1 MPFYGKPQNQSIA
14 IAESMCERK
23 KEYIESDNDTDEAIE
38 IVNEKYQDIMSK
50 TAFHKGGRFQNERIE
65 KFNGRDENNEQT
77 FEHVEA
83 ICGATSTAIQKLI
96 TPESHCEED
105 YYGVQILNKHFHDLK
120 PASPLQNGASGLM
133 VFSKD
138 YNVLRVLLENNRNK
152 EEEYIIEF
160 SDEYTPEALE
170 QLNELAYSSDES
182 QPKYKVSMQSE
193 KRMRFVTK
201 FAQPDQIETL
211 CKRVGLIPVVIKRI
225 RIGKVSMKDLPP
237 DEWRYLTEN
246 TMF

>member
-1 MPFYGKPQNQSIA
+1 MREPIRLDKRCVELFGCSRGEAVKYIQGGWVRVDDEVEERPQFKVQDQ
-14 IAESMCERK
+14 K
-23 KEYIESDNDTDEAIE
+23 IELIE
-38 IVNEKYQDIMSK
+38 
-50 TAFHKGGRFQNERIE
+50 
-65 KFNGRDENNEQT
+65 
-77 FEHVEA
+77 
-83 ICGATSTAIQKLI
+83 GATLDPIKAVTLIFNVPEGFSADDSTAIQKLI

-105 YYGVQILNKHFHDLK
+105 YSGIKILNKHFHDLK
-120 PASPLQNGASGLM
+120 PTTPLQNGASGLM

-138 YNVLRVLLENNRNK
+138 YNVLRVLLDNNIKK

-170 QLNELAYSSDES
+170 QLNKLAYGSDKS
-182 QPKYKVSMQSE
+182 HPQYKVSMQNE

-201 FAQPDQIETL
+201 YAQPDQIETL
-211 CKRVGLIPVVIKRI
+211 CERVGLKTVAIKRI

-237 DEWRYLTEN
+237 GEWRYLADN

>member
-1 MPFYGKPQNQSIA
+1 MREPIRLDKRCVELFDCSRGEAVKYIQGGWVRVDGEVEERPQFKVQDQKIELLEGASLDPIKPVTLIFNVPEGFS
-14 IAESMCERK
+14 
-23 KEYIESDNDTDEAIE
+23 TDDA
-38 IVNEKYQDIMSK
+38 
-50 TAFHKGGRFQNERIE
+50 
-65 KFNGRDENNEQT
+65 
-77 FEHVEA
+77 
-83 ICGATSTAIQKLI
+83 TAIQRLI

-105 YYGVQILNKHFHDLK
+105 YSGVKILNKHFHDLK
-120 PASPLQNGASGLM
+120 PASLLQNGASGLM

-138 YNVLRVLLENNRNK
+138 YNVLRVLLDNNRKK

-170 QLNELAYSSDES
+170 QLNELAYSSGES

-201 FAQPDQIETL
+201 YAHPDQIETL
-211 CKRVGLIPVVIKRI
+211 CKRVCLMTVAIKRI

-237 DEWRYLTEN
+237 GEWRYLSEN

>member
-1 MPFYGKPQNQSIA
+1 MREPIRLDKRCVELFDCSRGAAVKYIQGGWVQVDGEVEERPQFKVQDQKIELHEDASLDPIKPVTLIFNVP
-14 IAESMCERK
+14 EGFG
-23 KEYIESDNDTDEAIE
+23 TD
-38 IVNEKYQDIMSK
+38 D
-50 TAFHKGGRFQNERIE
+50 
-65 KFNGRDENNEQT
+65 
-77 FEHVEA
+77 
-83 ICGATSTAIQKLI
+83 STAIQKLI

-105 YYGVQILNKHFHDLK
+105 YSGVQMLNKHFHDLK
-120 PASPLQNGASGLM
+120 PASPLQKGASGLM

-170 QLNELAYSSDES
+170 KLNEFAYSSGES
-182 QPKYKVSMQSE
+182 QPKYKVSMQNE
-193 KRMRFVTK
+193 IRMRFVTK
-201 FAQPDQIETL
+201 FTHPDQIEML
-211 CKRVGLIPVVIKRI
+211 CKHIGLTTVAIKRI

-237 DEWRYLTEN
+237 GEWRYLSDN

>member
-1 MPFYGKPQNQSIA
+1 MREPIRLDKRCVELFHCSRGEAVKYIQGGWVQVDGEVEERPQFKVQDQ
-14 IAESMCERK
+14 K
-23 KEYIESDNDTDEAIE
+23 IELHEDASLEPILPVTMLLNLPEGFDTD
-38 IVNEKYQDIMSK
+38 D
-50 TAFHKGGRFQNERIE
+50 
-65 KFNGRDENNEQT
+65 
-77 FEHVEA
+77 
-83 ICGATSTAIQKLI
+83 STAMNQLI

-105 YYGVQILNKHFHDLK
+105 YSGVNILNKHFHDLK

-133 VFSKD
+133 IYSKD
-138 YNVLRVLLENNRNK
+138 YNVLRVLLENKRKK

-182 QPKYKVSMQSE
+182 QPQYKVSMQNE

-201 FAQPDQIETL
+201 YSHPNQIETL
-211 CKRVGLIPVVIKRI
+211 CKRVGLITVSIKRI
-225 RIGKVSMKDLPP
+225 RIGRVSMKNLPP
-237 DEWRYLTEN
+237 GEWRYLSGN

>member
-1 MPFYGKPQNQSIA
+1 MREPIRLDKRCVQLFHCSRGEAVKYIQGGWVQVDGEVEERPQFKVQDQ
-14 IAESMCERK
+14 K
-23 KEYIESDNDTDEAIE
+23 IELHEDASLEPILPVTMLLNLPEGFDTD
-38 IVNEKYQDIMSK
+38 D
-50 TAFHKGGRFQNERIE
+50 
-65 KFNGRDENNEQT
+65 
-77 FEHVEA
+77 
-83 ICGATSTAIQKLI
+83 STAMNQLI

-105 YYGVQILNKHFHDLK
+105 YSGVHMLNKHFHDLK

-133 VFSKD
+133 VYSKD
-138 YNVLRVLLENNRNK
+138 YNVLRVLLENTRKK

-182 QPKYKVSMQSE
+182 HPQYKVSMQNE

-201 FAQPDQIETL
+201 FSHPDQIETL
-211 CKRVGLIPVVIKRI
+211 CKSVGLITVSIKRI
-225 RIGKVSMKDLPP
+225 RIGRVSMKNLPP
-237 DEWRYLTEN
+237 GEWRYLSGD

>member
-1 MPFYGKPQNQSIA
+1 MREPIRLDKRCVELFDCSRGAAVKYIQGGWVQVDGEVEERPQFKVQDQKIELHEDASLDPIKPVTLIFNVP
-14 IAESMCERK
+14 EGFG
-23 KEYIESDNDTDEAIE
+23 TD
-38 IVNEKYQDIMSK
+38 D
-50 TAFHKGGRFQNERIE
+50 
-65 KFNGRDENNEQT
+65 
-77 FEHVEA
+77 
-83 ICGATSTAIQKLI
+83 STAIQKLI

-105 YYGVQILNKHFHDLK
+105 YSGVQMLNKHFHDLK
-120 PASPLQNGASGLM
+120 PASPLQKGASGLM

-170 QLNELAYSSDES
+170 KLNEFAYSSGES
-182 QPKYKVSMQSE
+182 QPKYKVSMQNE
-193 KRMRFVTK
+193 IRMRFVTK
-201 FAQPDQIETL
+201 FTHPDQIETL
-211 CKRVGLIPVVIKRI
+211 CKHIGLTTVAIKRI

-237 DEWRYLTEN
+237 GEWRYLSDN